1 MAESCPEEVQGKL
14 DTSKGIIDNPR
25 EPYYLDP
32 SQNAPW
38 PVYETYD
45 DLETLKDNIRNTDEL
60 YSNTIVVVIDD
71 QGVHNLGYP
80 GTPKFFT
87 SIKTSLGY
95 MRFRPLIIWGIKR
108 KKNIDDIAKNK
119 QEMRDLGI
127 SVVVPMNMSEKMEY
141 IRVNAAGAHPNGTP
155 DTRCG
160 VAYIVPNPDLDY
172 SRPEGVTTSTSS
184 ATTGVT
190 VETKTVNDPK
200 TAGTV
205 TTTEISVADQVNNL
219 KVGDIAT
226 PEQMRYMAQ
235 GAPAVKPCLPD
246 TTGTGSGSV
255 APAPNDGRTPAAIAL
270 AAAKKAASGIG
281 SLDAAK
287 GLIGKGKAAAGAAAG
302 AVAGTV
308 VSPTVVTTTRA
319 AANGTAPAP
328 NNSRPPN
335 VYIYKAMET
344 GLDRYDFNTG
354 KKVFTL
360 DSGPSIEA
368 VEPTPTTAPNANA
381 TIGPQ

>member
-1 MAESCPEEVQGKL
+1 MAESCPENTQGKL
-14 DTSKGIIDNPR
+14 DQSNGIIDNPR

-87 SIKTSLGY
+87 SIKTRLGY
-95 MRFRPLIIWGIKR
+95 LRFRPLIIWGIKR

-119 QEMRDLGI
+119 QQSRDLGL

-235 GAPAVKPCLPD
+235 GAPALKPCLPD

-281 SLDAAK
+281 SLDAA
-287 GLIGKGKAAAGAAAG
+287 AAAAATT
-302 AVAGTV
+302 TV

>member
-1 MAESCPEEVQGKL
+1 MAESCPENTQGKL
-14 DTSKGIIDNPR
+14 DQSNGIKDNPR
-25 EPYYLDP
+25 EPYFLDP

-45 DLETLKDNIRNTDEL
+45 DLESLKGTIRNTDEL

-71 QGVHNLGYP
+71 QGIHNLGYP

-95 MRFRPLIIWGIKR
+95 SRFKPLIIWGIKR
-108 KKNIDDIAKNK
+108 KKNIDDIAENAK
-119 QEMRDLGI
+119 MRIELGLPV
-127 SVVVPMNMSEKMEY
+127 SRTMNMSETMEY
-141 IRVNAAGAHPNGTP
+141 IRVNANGGHPDGTP

-160 VAYIVPNPDLDY
+160 VPYIVPNPDLDY
-172 SRPEGVTTSTSS
+172 SRPPGVTASTSS

-190 VETKTVNDPK
+190 VKTKTVNDPK

-226 PEQMRYMAQ
+226 PEQMKYMAQ
-235 GAPAVKPCLPD
+235 GAPALKPCLPD

-281 SLDAAK
+281 SLDAA
-287 GLIGKGKAAAGAAAG
+287 GAA
-302 AVAGTV
+302 AGTV
-308 VSPTVVTTTRA
+308 VSPTVVTTPGA
-319 AANGTAPAP
+319 AANGAVPAP
-328 NNSRPPN
+328 DNSRPRN
-335 VYIYKAMET
+335 VYIYKAMQT
-344 GLDRYDFNTG
+344 GLDRYDFNSG
-354 KKVFTL
+354 KKVFTP
-360 DSGPSIEA
+360 DTGPSIEA

>member
-1 MAESCPEEVQGKL
+1 MAESCPENTQGKL
-14 DTSKGIIDNPR
+14 DQSNGIKDNPR

-87 SIKTSLGY
+87 SIKTRLGY
-95 MRFRPLIIWGIKR
+95 LRFRPLIIWGIKR

-119 QEMRDLGI
+119 QQSRDLGL

-160 VAYIVPNPDLDY
+160 VPYIVPNPDLDY
-172 SRPEGVTTSTSS
+172 SRPPGVTASTSS

-235 GAPAVKPCLPD
+235 GAPALKPCLPD

-281 SLDAAK
+281 SLDAA
-287 GLIGKGKAAAGAAAG
+287 AAAATT
-302 AVAGTV
+302 TV

-328 NNSRPPN
+328 DNSRPPN

>member
-14 DTSKGIIDNPR
+14 DQSKGIIDNPR
-25 EPYYLDP
+25 EPYFLDP

-38 PVYETYD
+38 LVFETYD
-45 DLETLKDNIRNTDEL
+45 DLESLKGTIKNTDAL
-60 YSNTIVVVIDD
+60 YSQTIVVVLDD
-71 QGVHNLGYP
+71 QGVGNLVYP
-80 GTPKFFT
+80 DQHKFIT
-87 SIKTSLGY
+87 SIKTSMGY
-95 MRFRPLIIWGIKR
+95 ARFQPLIIWGLKR
-108 KKNIDDIAKNK
+108 KKNIDDIAENA
-119 QEMRDLGI
+119 QMRMDLGPPHNGG
-127 SVVVPMNMSEKMEY
+127 VVVPKNMSEILDY
-141 IRVNAAGAHPNGTP
+141 IRVNANGGHPIGSP
-155 DTRCG
+155 DIRCG
-160 VAYIVPNPDLDY
+160 VPYIVPNPDLDY

-235 GAPAVKPCLPD
+235 GAPALKPCLPD

-281 SLDAAK
+281 SLDAA
-287 GLIGKGKAAAGAAAG
+287 AAAATT
-302 AVAGTV
+302 TV

-335 VYIYKAMET
+335 VYIYKAMQT

-354 KKVFTL
+354 KKVFTP
-360 DSGPSIEA
+360 DTGPSITPIAA
-368 VEPTPTTAPNANA
+368 VPSTHPHANVS
-381 TIGPQ
+381 TGPQ

>member
-1 MAESCPEEVQGKL
+1 
-14 DTSKGIIDNPR
+14 
-25 EPYYLDP
+25 
-32 SQNAPW
+32 
-38 PVYETYD
+38 
-45 DLETLKDNIRNTDEL
+45 L
-60 YSNTIVVVIDD
+60 YTQTTVVVLDD
-71 QGVHNLGYP
+71 QGIHNLGYP

-95 MRFRPLIIWGIKR
+95 ARFQPLLIWGIKR
-108 KKNIDDIAKNK
+108 KKNIDDIAENA
-119 QEMRDLGI
+119 QMRMDLGPPHNGG
-127 SVVVPMNMSEKMEY
+127 VVVPMNMSEKMEY

-160 VAYIVPNPDLDY
+160 VPYIVPNPDLDY
-172 SRPEGVTTSTSS
+172 SRPPGVTASTSS

-235 GAPAVKPCLPD
+235 GAPALKPCLPD

-281 SLDAAK
+281 SLDAA
-287 GLIGKGKAAAGAAAG
+287 AAAAT
-302 AVAGTV
+302 TV

-328 NNSRPPN
+328 DNSRPRN
-335 VYIYKAMET
+335 VYIYKAMQT
-344 GLDRYDFNTG
+344 GLDRYDFNSG
-354 KKVFTL
+354 KKVFTP
-360 DSGPSIEA
+360 DTGPSIEA